1 MGYMSLLFFIN
12 LQQWYKVAF
21 DEVLLRNLVRQ
32 KIQKHATL
40 PADKHSWGEEY
51 KRLSY
56 QIPSDLAQDVAGHED
71 RIVFLTFSSRGNFLA
86 SVGEN
91 GTCRV

>member
-21 DEVLLRNLVRQ
+21 DEVLWRNLVRQ

-40 PADKHSWGEEY
+40 PADKHSWREEY